1 MENMMAL
8 RDLTPTDGPIGMK
21 PVSVENFGVTEDF
34 SRCYSG
40 AARQFGRS
48 SKRERLQPLYF

>member
-21 PVSVENFGVTEDF
+21 LVSVEIFGVAEEF
-34 SRCYSG
+34 
-40 AARQFGRS
+40 
-48 SKRERLQPLYF
+48 

>member
-21 PVSVENFGVTEDF
+21 PVSVENFDVAEEF
-34 SRCYSG
+34 YSLLLG
-40 AARQFGRS
+40 CGEAVW
-48 SKRERLQPLYF
+48 EV